1 MTGRPIIIAAWTAT
15 VAFSVSVV
23 LAIVAPATEVVA
35 IGVSLILFFVGSG
48 VGLYAFGVGIVRS
61 AREQDVTVANLFLL
75 QGSAPRPVRRQFLF
89 VLLTGL
95 AIVAVS
101 TLNLSVAP
109 FAWLAL
115 MIPVGFPGLWAARHG
130 TFPPRVPKPAARS
143 RR

>member
-1 MTGRPIIIAAWTAT
+1 MTGRPIVIAAWIAT
-15 VAFSVSVV
+15 GLFGVSVL
-23 LAIVAPATEVVA
+23 LAIVAPSTDAVA
-35 IGVSLILFFVGSG
+35 IGVSLVLFFVGSG

-130 TFPPRVPKPAARS
+130 TFPPRVPKPATRS